1 MTREARIF
9 FLTQIA
15 EAFEG
20 NHMDTEAEAIREAI
34 YDTGII
40 DTLRKERDAAIEA
53 MKQPDIIR
61 CKDCK
66 KNPSWEWV
74 GCPMTGKNTRKPD
87 DFCSYAERRV

>member
-53 MKQPDIIR
+53 MKQTDIIR
-61 CKDCK
+61 CKDC
-66 KNPSWEWV
+66 SRWCICHRSDEWY
-74 GCPMTGKNTRKPD
+74 CAD
-87 DFCSYAERRV
+87 AERIKDG